1 MSKNSFSYSVRFPN
15 NLSREYC
22 DKELEYR
29 DRQLAYEVFKA
40 VSDGKFH
47 SVRLHRDMRGDNIE
61 TEHRAT
67 MEIGGIEVKQYT
79 PKYPKR
85 LGFWERL
92 KVLFTGDVPF
102 RFDEK

>member
-1 MSKNSFSYSVRFPN
+1 MGNRFSYNVRFPN
-15 NLSREYC
+15 NLSCEYC

-29 DRQLAYEVFKA
+29 DIQLAYEVFKA
-40 VSDGKFH
+40 VSDGNFH

-67 MEIGGIEVKQYT
+67 MEIAGMKIVQYH
-79 PKYPKR
+79 PVYPKR
-85 LGFWERL
+85 LSFWERV